1 MSVANSR
8 RDGTERK
15 TDSLPHV
22 PGEAETGEF
31 QAWEQI
37 DTGRYMPRRIRGS
50 FRGRELGR
58 TFVVQTGPVGPE

>member
-15 TDSLPHV
+15 TDSLPHIS
-22 PGEAETGEF
+22 GEAETGEF

-37 DTGRYMPRRIRGS
+37 ETNRYMPRRIRGS
-50 FRGRELGR
+50 FRGRELG
-58 TFVVQTGPVGPE
+58 

>member
-8 RDGTERK
+8 GDGIEREI
-15 TDSLPHV
+15 DSLPHV

-37 DTGRYMPRRIRGS
+37 DNGRYMPRRIRGS
-50 FRGRELGR
+50 FRGRELG
-58 TFVVQTGPVGPE
+58 